1 MNSLLLLLLSIAVV
15 VLGYIIYAK
24 RIDKRVIK
32 SDPNKATPAKMYMDG
47 VDFTPTS
54 KNVLYGY
61 QFKSIAALGPI
72 VGVIV
77 ALQWGWLPA
86 LLWLLFGVLFIGWVQ
101 DYTSTI
107 IAVRNDGQTFG
118 GLSYTLISPRAR
130 TILLLFIYFYILL
143 ILGAFGSIV
152 ANVLLN
158 VKTPL
163 GIIVMTLAGVLAGQ
177 MIYKWHINIIAT
189 TVITVVLSF
198 LGIWLGTVHGV
209 SGFFE
214 TINGGADSPKLFG
227 SVTQA
232 KLIWTLVVFFF
243 CYLGAVLPIWRWAQ
257 PVNYVS
263 FWIVGL
269 GMLGA
274 VIGIVILRPSLSDFP
289 AVTMNNVPGLGPIW
303 PILFV
308 TIACGAVSG
317 WHSLVSSS
325 GTARQLEKES
335 EALSVTGGV
344 MFAET
349 LLAIVALIIGVV
361 AFGVFGGMDGY
372 TSVLKGQGAGLVNI
386 KDFGNG
392 PMAVFAV
399 GMGELLNSF
408 GLGKDFGMAFGAVFL
423 IIMAITVMQLC
434 LRFMRVASAEFMGE
448 RFPIM
453 RNIHVGSFVGVVLSV
468 FLVWT
473 GYWQFIWVLFGGA
486 NQLMASLALMIVS
499 LWLIKTGK
507 THQWVSYPAI
517 FMYITTIAALGYTSF
532 TALSKIVT
540 GEAFTAVANGTLSLD
555 KVIGSAVAGI
565 IAIFLILAAVILA
578 WDGISAIIKIRKE
591 RSQTAENPVN

>member
-1 MNSLLLLLLSIAVV
+1 MNSLLLLLLSIVVV
-15 VLGYIIYAK
+15 VLGYIVYSK
-24 RIDKRVIK
+24 RIDKNVIK

-54 KNVLYGY
+54 KNVLFGY

-86 LLWLLFGVLFIGWVQ
+86 LLWLLIGVLFIGWVQ
-101 DYTSTI
+101 DYTSTMI
-107 IAVRNDGQTFG
+107 SIRNDGQTFG

-130 TILLLFIYFYILL
+130 TILLAFIYFYILL

-152 ANVLLN
+152 TNVLLN

-163 GIIVMTLAGVLAGQ
+163 GIIMMTLAGVLAGQ
-177 MIYKWHINIIAT
+177 MIYKWHVNIIAT

-198 LGIWLGTVHGV
+198 LGIWLGTLPAI
-209 SGFFE
+209 SGIFE
-214 TINGGADSPKLFG
+214 AINGGADSPKLFG
-227 SVTQA
+227 SITQA
-232 KLIWTLVVFFF
+232 HIIWTLVVFFF

-289 AVTMNNVPGLGPIW
+289 VVTTNNVPGLGPIW

-349 LLAIVALIIGVV
+349 LLAVIALITGIVAY
-361 AFGVFGGMDGY
+361 GVFNSGMDGY
-372 TSVLKGQGAGLVNI
+372 SAVLKGQSTDLVNV
-386 KDFGNG
+386 KEFGTG

-399 GMGELLNSF
+399 GISELLNSF
-408 GLGKDFGMAFGAVFL
+408 GLGKDFGLAFGAVFL

-434 LRFMRVASAEFMGE
+434 LRFMRVASAEFLGE
-448 RFPIM
+448 KIPIM
-453 RNIHVGSFVGVVLSV
+453 RNIHIGSLVGVILSV

-473 GYWQFIWVLFGGA
+473 GYWQFIWVLFGGS

-499 LWLIKTGK
+499 LWLIKAGK
-507 THQWVSYPAI
+507 VHQWVSYPAI

-532 TALSKIVT
+532 TAFSKIAS
-540 GEAFTAVANGTLSLD
+540 GQLPSD
-555 KVIGSAVAGI
+555 RIIGSAVAGV
-565 IAIFLILAAVILA
+565 IAIFLIIAALILA
-578 WDGISAIIKIRKE
+578 YDGISAIIKVRRS
-591 RSQTAENPVN
+591 RSQAAESPAEL

>member
-15 VLGYIIYAK
+15 TLGYIIYSK
-24 RIDKRVIK
+24 WVDKKIIK

-54 KNVLYGY
+54 RNVLFGY

-86 LLWLLFGVLFIGWVQ
+86 LLWLILGVLFIGWVQ
-101 DYTSTI
+101 DYTSAM
-107 IAVRNDGQTFG
+107 IAIRSDGQTFG

-130 TILLLFIYFYILL
+130 TILLAFIYFYILL

-152 ANVLLN
+152 TNVLLN
-158 VKTPL
+158 TKTPL

-177 MIYKWHINIIAT
+177 MIYRWHLNIILT
-189 TVITVVLSF
+189 TAITVVLSF
-198 LGIWLGTVHGV
+198 LGIWLGTLSGV
-209 SGFFE
+209 SGFFQ
-214 TINGGADSPKLFG
+214 TINGGAESPILFG

-232 KLIWTLVVFFF
+232 HLIWTIVVFLF

-274 VIGIVILRPSLSDFP
+274 IIGIIILRPSLQEFP
-289 AVTMNNVPGLGPIW
+289 AVTQVNIPNLGPIW

-308 TIACGAVSG
+308 TIACGAISG

-335 EALSVTGGV
+335 ETLSVTAGV

-349 LLAIVALIIGVV
+349 ILAIIALITAVV

-372 TSVLKGQGAGLVNI
+372 SSVLKGQAVGGINV
-386 KDFGNG
+386 KEYGTG

-399 GMGELLNSF
+399 GMSELLSSF
-408 GLGKDFGMAFGAVFL
+408 GVGKDFGLAFGAVFL

-434 LRFMRVASAEFMGE
+434 LRFMRVASAEFLGDKI
-448 RFPIM
+448 PLM
-453 RNIHVGSFVGVVLSV
+453 RNIHVGSFVGVILSV

-473 GYWQFIWVLFGGA
+473 GYWQFIWVLFGGS

-507 THQWVSYPAI
+507 IHHWVTFPAI
-517 FMYITTIAALGYTSF
+517 FMYITTISALGYTSF
-532 TALSKIVT
+532 TAFKKI
-540 GEAFTAVANGTLSLD
+540 ASGTLPSD
-555 KVIGSAVAGI
+555 KIAGSAVAGI
-565 IAIFLILAAVILA
+565 IAIFLIIAALILA
-578 WDGISAIIKIRKE
+578 YDGISAIIRLKKTKT
-591 RSQTAENPVN
+591 QNG

>member
-1 MNSLLLLLLSIAVV
+1 MDSLLLLILSVAVV
-15 VLGYIIYAK
+15 VLGYIFYSK
-24 RIDKRVIK
+24 RIDKKVMQ

-54 KNVLYGY
+54 KNVLFGY

-72 VGVIV
+72 VGVII

-86 LLWLLFGVLFIGWVQ
+86 LLWLIFGVLLIGWVQ
-101 DYTSTI
+101 DYTSAMI
-107 IAVRNDGQTFG
+107 SMRNDGQTFG

-130 TILLLFIYFYILL
+130 TILLVFIYFYILL

-152 ANVLLN
+152 TSVLLN

-163 GIIVMTLAGVLAGQ
+163 GIIAITLAGVLAGQ
-177 MIYKWHINIIAT
+177 MIYRWHVNIMVT
-189 TVITVVLSF
+189 TVITVGISLI
-198 LGIWLGTVHGV
+198 GIWLGTLSGV

-214 TINGGADSPKLFG
+214 TINGDPEPIFG
-227 SVTQA
+227 SITQA
-232 KLIWTLVVFFF
+232 HVIWTLVTFFF

-269 GMLGA
+269 GMLA
-274 VIGIVILRPSLSDFP
+274 ALVGIIAFRPQLSEVP
-289 AVTMNNVPGLGPIW
+289 AFTETNVKGLGPIW

-317 WHSLVSSS
+317 WHALVSSS

-335 EALSVTGGV
+335 ETLAVTGGV

-349 LLAIVALIIGVV
+349 ILAIIALITAVV
-361 AFGVFGGMDGY
+361 AINVHGMDVYRYILGDKSINVDL
-372 TSVLKGQGAGLVNI
+372 TQIVNV
-386 KDFGNG
+386 KEFGSG

-399 GMGELLNSF
+399 GMGELF
-408 GLGKDFGMAFGAVFL
+408 GKIGLGMEFGRAFGAVFL
-423 IIMAITVMQLC
+423 IVMAITVMQLC
-434 LRFMRVASAEFMGE
+434 LRFMRVASAEFLGDKV
-448 RFPIM
+448 PIM
-453 RNIHVGSFVGVVLSV
+453 RNIHIGSLLGVILSI

-473 GYWQFIWVLFGGA
+473 GYWQFIWVLFGGS

-499 LWLIKTGK
+499 LWLIKAGK
-507 THQWVSYPAI
+507 VHQWVSIPAI

-532 TALSKIVT
+532 SAFQKIAT
-540 GEAFTAVANGTLSLD
+540 GQLPPDRIA
-555 KVIGSAVAGI
+555 GSAVAGVIAVFLI
-565 IAIFLILAAVILA
+565 IAALILAY
-578 WDGISAIIKIRKE
+578 DGISAIIRTRKE
-591 RSQTAENPVN
+591 RTKADESTAD

>member
-1 MNSLLLLLLSIAVV
+1 MNSLVLLLISVAIVT
-15 VLGYIIYAK
+15 LGYIIYSK
-24 RIDKRVIK
+24 WVDKKIIK

-54 KNVLYGY
+54 RNVLFGY

-86 LLWLLFGVLFIGWVQ
+86 LLWLILGVLFIGWVQ
-101 DYTSTI
+101 DYTSAM
-107 IAVRNDGQTFG
+107 IAIRSDGQTFG

-130 TILLLFIYFYILL
+130 TILLAFIYFYILL

-152 ANVLLN
+152 TNVLLN
-158 VKTPL
+158 TKTPL

-177 MIYKWHINIIAT
+177 MIYRWHVNIILT

-198 LGIWLGTVHGV
+198 LGIWLGTLSGV
-209 SGFFE
+209 SGFFQ
-214 TINGGADSPKLFG
+214 TINGGAESPILFG

-232 KLIWTLVVFFF
+232 HLIWTIVVFLF

-274 VIGIVILRPSLSDFP
+274 IIGIIILRPSLQEFP
-289 AVTMNNVPGLGPIW
+289 VVTQVNIPNLGPIW

-308 TIACGAVSG
+308 TIACGAISG

-335 EALSVTGGV
+335 EALSVTAGV

-349 LLAIVALIIGVV
+349 ILAIIALITGIV
-361 AFGVFGGMDGY
+361 AFGVFGSMDGY
-372 TSVLKGQGAGLVNI
+372 SAVLKGQAIGAINVKEYGT
-386 KDFGNG
+386 G

-399 GMGELLNSF
+399 GMSELLSSF
-408 GLGKDFGMAFGAVFL
+408 GIGKDFGLAFGAVFL
-423 IIMAITVMQLC
+423 IIMAITVMQLG
-434 LRFMRVASAEFMGE
+434 LRFMRVASAEFLGDKI
-448 RFPIM
+448 PLM
-453 RNIHVGSFVGVVLSV
+453 RNIHVGSFVGVILSV

-473 GYWQFIWVLFGGA
+473 GYWQFIWVLFGGS

-507 THQWVSYPAI
+507 IHHWVTFPAI

-532 TALSKIVT
+532 TAFNKI
-540 GEAFTAVANGTLSLD
+540 ASGTLPSD
-555 KVIGSAVAGI
+555 KVAGSAVAGI
-565 IAIFLILAAVILA
+565 IAVFLIIAALILA
-578 WDGISAIIKIRKE
+578 WDGISAIIKLKKTK
-591 RSQTAENPVN
+591 SQQTGN